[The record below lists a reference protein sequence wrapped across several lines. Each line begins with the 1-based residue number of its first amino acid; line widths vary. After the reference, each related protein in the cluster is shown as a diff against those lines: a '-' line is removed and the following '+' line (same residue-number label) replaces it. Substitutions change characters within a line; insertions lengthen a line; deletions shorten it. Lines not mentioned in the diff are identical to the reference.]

1 MLRPIGRDMRKKV
14 VIAIAMIVRRCLIWG
29 FRMKCKCG
37 RPGHRLPGGF
47 VVCEKCFPKAVAAF
61 NEWLEEEE

>member
-1 MLRPIGRDMRKKV
+1 MKNEVLDLYGMLFLEKMYLQGGR
-14 VIAIAMIVRRCLIWG
+14 
-29 FRMKCKCG
+29 RMKCKCG
-37 RPGHRLPGGF
+37 KPGHRLPGGF